1 MKNNIKGKVA
11 VQQKM
16 EQELKAIIQQYMV
29 RMTQDRMLP

>member
-1 MKNNIKGKVA
+1 VA